1 MGRCNARLGP
11 RIAALVFKLKYGS
24 RLVAKCRAVWY
35 EIFRLVDDGPIGN
48 KNIATE
54 LPTTRPER
62 LIHPGSIKAI
72 RIDVDLLVCGS
83 SWIICLSAPV
93 RGLPRRK
100 NLFSSVCM
108 RHLQIN
114 ILGRVRPVGVLPL
127 QTP

>member
-54 LPTTRPER
+54 LPTIRELSHGGPKLLGFPLQLAQIGARFGVRLLTR
-62 LIHPGSIKAI
+62 
-72 RIDVDLLVCGS
+72 LLVKLFG
-83 SWIICLSAPV
+83 APL
-93 RGLPRRK
+93 GTPPPFSYIAPR
-100 NLFSSVCM
+100 L
-108 RHLQIN
+108 LQP
-114 ILGRVRPVGVLPL
+114 RAFPPSHARW
-127 QTP
+127 